1 MKHFM
6 IIACLALLP
15 FPALAEIKQS
25 MTVDEAYKAIPHQ
38 KTKFDSLK
46 GSMSGDEKAFLDVFF
61 ELVDL
66 AMVER
71 VSSMQAISSGKAVS
85 ANYDEID
92 RRLMSIEVPEKLK
105 TAHMLVTQAV
115 QEQRKYLEQWKN
127 SGGAFNVGD
136 PLIGSSSAKLV
147 QAYGELMRI
156 YPQES
161 EHNKKAFF
169 DHLCALDFK

>member
-1 MKHFM
+1 MKHFI

-15 FPALAEIKQS
+15 LPAFAEIKQS

-46 GSMSGDEKAFLDVFF
+46 GGMGGDEKAFLDVFF

-66 AMVER
+66 AVVER
-71 VSSMQAISSGKAVS
+71 VSAMQAISSGRA
-85 ANYDEID
+85 ATFNYDEIE
-92 RRLMSIEVPEKLK
+92 RRLMALDVPEKLK
-105 TAHMLVTQAV
+105 TAHGLVLQAV
-115 QEQRKYLEQWKN
+115 ADQRKFLEQWKN
-127 SGGAFNVGD
+127 GGQFNIGD
-136 PLIGSSSAKLV
+136 PLVNSSSAKLV

-156 YPQES
+156 YPS
-161 EHNKKAFF
+161 EDAHNKQAFF